1 MDSRYASL
9 ILVLHPNRG
18 RPRTLFVRRWVLWLG
33 VLVVM
38 GGLPV
43 AFWAVFE
50 LGQARGEREVASLER
65 QLAEL
70 RGKRQRL
77 QEERE
82 ELTARVAELQERIGN
97 LESVNTVRS
106 GERRKLHQLTDDLQH
121 RIGNLQ
127 EELAFYRNILDPEKA
142 ERELSVKDFQVVAA
156 DGSDGEFH
164 YAYKLV
170 QGVAK
175 TEPVKAFARVA
186 VTYFDGSGQR
196 QISYFPEGARVRK
209 EGQEVEFRYFQ
220 TVRGRIRL
228 PVDARP
234 VRMRVQVYAQ
244 EGLGELLDQAHDWE
258 NLAEGVGEEADDAA

>member
-1 MDSRYASL
+1 MDSRFASL

-18 RPRTLFVRRWVLWLG
+18 RPKTLFVRRWVLWLG
-33 VLVVM
+33 ILVVIV
-38 GGLPV
+38 GLPA

-50 LGQARGEREVASLER
+50 LGQARGERQVASLER
-65 QLAEL
+65 QLTEL
-70 RGKRQRL
+70 RGQRQDLR
-77 QEERE
+77 EERE
-82 ELTARVAELQERIGN
+82 GLTERVAELQERIGN
-97 LESVNTVRS
+97 LESLKTVRS

-142 ERELSVKDFQVVAA
+142 ERELSVEDFQVVAA
-156 DGSDGEFH
+156 DGSDREFR

-186 VTYFDGSGQR
+186 VTYFNGNGQR
-196 QISYFPEGARVRK
+196 QIRYFPDGARVRK
-209 EGQEVEFRYFQ
+209 EGREVKFRYFQ

-234 VRMRVQVYAQ
+234 VRMKVQVYAQ
-244 EGLGELLDQAHDWE
+244 EGLGELLDQARDWE
-258 NLAEGVGEEADDAA
+258 NLAEGSAEEADDAA